1 MEKILLVIN
10 AHRPNLKSIDFA
22 CRIAALA
29 NTNLTGLFIETLYF
43 QYIPMAE
50 TSYPT
55 YFETVKE
62 IAGTGVTADTE
73 QAITIFKDECK
84 RKSINAKIY
93 VDKGDPISEIIFE
106 SRFADLLIVDPTIS
120 FNGREEQLPSHFVK
134 ELLAS
139 AECPVFLAPEEFE
152 YANEIVFCYDGSASS
167 VFAIKQFTYLFP
179 EFRNKKVM
187 LLQVNKTTN
196 EEFEEGHRRVMD
208 LLKAHYPSVCYHGIK
223 GDVKDELLTYFFM
236 KSKKI
241 IVMGAYGRSMLS
253 NFFKKSSADNLLR
266 TVDLPLF
273 IAHY

>member
-1 MEKILLVIN
+1 
-10 AHRPNLKSIDFA
+10 
-22 CRIAALA
+22 
-29 NTNLTGLFIETLYF
+29 
-43 QYIPMAE
+43 
-50 TSYPT
+50 
-55 YFETVKE
+55 
-62 IAGTGVTADTE
+62 
-73 QAITIFKDECK
+73 
-84 RKSINAKIY
+84 
-93 VDKGDPISEIIFE
+93 
-106 SRFADLLIVDPTIS
+106 
-120 FNGREEQLPSHFVK
+120 
-134 ELLAS
+134 
-139 AECPVFLAPEEFE
+139 
-152 YANEIVFCYDGSASS
+152 
-167 VFAIKQFTYLFP
+167 
-179 EFRNKKVM
+179 M